1 MNHISGFLLNFLCA
15 AAFCLAVILGLYM
28 CLSKRLPGETFD
40 KMQKLFGATLLL
52 MALHV
57 LLLNIELYFGFTF
70 RTVLRI
76 VLVVLDIASLVCCIL
91 LIIKSLQPSQ
101 TQVELPRAQVSDK
114 VEPAKAELPV
124 EDEAALSVAE
134 AAEPNDAGEAET
146 VVTDES
152 AEDEAVEQLETPN
165 VDDFLFFQ
173 KVECLMVNE
182 RLFCEQEIS
191 REAVATAIGTNR
203 TYLARS
209 IKSATGMTFSEYITT
224 LRTSYAAKLLTTSD
238 EPLDL
243 IGTLVGFRSKSAYY
257 RAFSAAYGCSPS
269 EYRKNSVCLHTLES
283 ATIQ

>member
-28 CLSKRLPGETFD
+28 CLTKRLPGKTFD

-57 LLLNIELYFGFTF
+57 LSLNIEIFFGLTLN
-70 RTVLRI
+70 TVLRI
-76 VLVVLDIASLVCCIL
+76 ALVTMDIASLVCCIL
-91 LIIKSLQPSQ
+91 LIIRSLQPSR
-101 TQVELPRAQVSDK
+101 TQGEAPRFQVMEQI
-114 VEPAKAELPV
+114 EPEEP
-124 EDEAALSVAE
+124 ELSVAE
-134 AAEPNDAGEAET
+134 ETEMNVTEGAEMNVA
-146 VVTDES
+146 DES
-152 AEDEAVEQLETPN
+152 TEDETVEQLDTPN

-283 ATIQ
+283 ATINN

>member
-15 AAFCLAVILGLYM
+15 AAFCLAVILGIYM
-28 CLSKRLPGETFD
+28 CLTKRLPGKTFD

-57 LLLNIELYFGFTF
+57 LSLNIEIFFGLTLN
-70 RTVLRI
+70 TVLRI
-76 VLVVLDIASLVCCIL
+76 ALVTMDIASLVCCIL
-91 LIIKSLQPSQ
+91 LIIISLQPSR
-101 TQVELPRAQVSDK
+101 TQGEAPRVQVMEQI
-114 VEPAKAELPV
+114 EPEEP
-124 EDEAALSVAE
+124 ELSVAE
-134 AAEPNDAGEAET
+134 ET
-146 VVTDES
+146 EMNVADES
-152 AEDEAVEQLETPN
+152 EMNVADESNEDETVEQLDTPN

-182 RLFCEQEIS
+182 RLFGEQEIS

-283 ATIQ
+283 ATINN

>member
-1 MNHISGFLLNFLCA
+1 MEQS
-15 AAFCLAVILGLYM
+15 
-28 CLSKRLPGETFD
+28 
-40 KMQKLFGATLLL
+40 
-52 MALHV
+52 
-57 LLLNIELYFGFTF
+57 
-70 RTVLRI
+70 
-76 VLVVLDIASLVCCIL
+76 
-91 LIIKSLQPSQ
+91 
-101 TQVELPRAQVSDK
+101 
-114 VEPAKAELPV
+114 EP
-124 EDEAALSVAE
+124 DEPELSVAE
-134 AAEPNDAGEAET
+134 ETEMSVAEGAEMN
-146 VVTDES
+146 VADES
-152 AEDEAVEQLETPN
+152 TEDETVEQLDTPN

-283 ATIQ
+283 ATINN

>member
-28 CLSKRLPGETFD
+28 CLTKRLPGKTFD

-57 LLLNIELYFGFTF
+57 LSLNIEIFFGLTLN
-70 RTVLRI
+70 TVLRI
-76 VLVVLDIASLVCCIL
+76 ALVTMDIASLVCCIL
-91 LIIKSLQPSQ
+91 LIIISLQPSR
-101 TQVELPRAQVSDK
+101 TQGEAPRVQVMEQI
-114 VEPAKAELPV
+114 EPEEP
-124 EDEAALSVAE
+124 ELSVAE
-134 AAEPNDAGEAET
+134 ET
-146 VVTDES
+146 EMNVADGSEMNVTDES
-152 AEDEAVEQLETPN
+152 TEDETVEQLDTPN

-283 ATIQ
+283 ATINN

>member
-28 CLSKRLPGETFD
+28 CLTKRLPGKTFD

-57 LLLNIELYFGFTF
+57 LSLNIEIFFGLTHN
-70 RTVLRI
+70 TVLRI
-76 VLVVLDIASLVCCIL
+76 ALVTMDIASLVCCIL
-91 LIIKSLQPSQ
+91 LIIRSLQPSR
-101 TQVELPRAQVSDK
+101 TQGEAPRFQVMEQI
-114 VEPAKAELPV
+114 EPEEP
-124 EDEAALSVAE
+124 ELSVAE
-134 AAEPNDAGEAET
+134 ET
-146 VVTDES
+146 EMNVADGSEMNVTDES
-152 AEDEAVEQLETPN
+152 TEDETVEQLDTPN

-283 ATIQ
+283 ATINN

>member
-76 VLVVLDIASLVCCIL
+76 VLVVLDIASLVYCIV

-134 AAEPNDAGEAET
+134 AAEPDDAGEAET

>member
-15 AAFCLAVILGLYM
+15 AAFCLAVILGIYM
-28 CLSKRLPGETFD
+28 CLTKRLPGKTFD

-57 LLLNIELYFGFTF
+57 LSLNIEIFFGLTLN
-70 RTVLRI
+70 TVLRI
-76 VLVVLDIASLVCCIL
+76 ALVTMDIAFLVCCIL
-91 LIIKSLQPSQ
+91 LIIISLQPSR
-101 TQVELPRAQVSDK
+101 TQGEAPRVQVMGQS
-114 VEPAKAELPV
+114 EP
-124 EDEAALSVAE
+124 DEPELSVAE
-134 AAEPNDAGEAET
+134 ET
-146 VVTDES
+146 EMNVTDES
-152 AEDEAVEQLETPN
+152 TEDETVEQLDTPN

-283 ATIQ
+283 ATINN

>member
-28 CLSKRLPGETFD
+28 CLTKRLPGKTFD

-57 LLLNIELYFGFTF
+57 LSLNIEIFFGLTLN
-70 RTVLRI
+70 TVLRI
-76 VLVVLDIASLVCCIL
+76 ALVTMDIASLVCCIL
-91 LIIKSLQPSQ
+91 MIIISLQPSR
-101 TQVELPRAQVSDK
+101 TQGEAPRVQVMEQS
-114 VEPAKAELPV
+114 EP
-124 EDEAALSVAE
+124 DEPELSVAE
-134 AAEPNDAGEAET
+134 ETEMNVAEGAEMN
-146 VVTDES
+146 VADES
-152 AEDEAVEQLETPN
+152 TEDETVEQLDTPN

-283 ATIQ
+283 ATINN

>member
-28 CLSKRLPGETFD
+28 CLTKRLPGKTFD

-57 LLLNIELYFGFTF
+57 LSLNIEIFFGLTLN
-70 RTVLRI
+70 TVLRI
-76 VLVVLDIASLVCCIL
+76 ALVTMDIASLVCCIL
-91 LIIKSLQPSQ
+91 LIIISLQPSR
-101 TQVELPRAQVSDK
+101 TQGEAPRAQVMEQI
-114 VEPAKAELPV
+114 EPEEP
-124 EDEAALSVAE
+124 ELSVAE
-134 AAEPNDAGEAET
+134 ETEMNVTEGAEMNVA
-146 VVTDES
+146 DES
-152 AEDEAVEQLETPN
+152 TEDETVEQLDTPN

-283 ATIQ
+283 ATINN

>member
-28 CLSKRLPGETFD
+28 CLTKRLPDKTFD

-57 LLLNIELYFGFTF
+57 LSLNIEIFFGLTLN
-70 RTVLRI
+70 TVLRI
-76 VLVVLDIASLVCCIL
+76 ALVTMDIASLVCCIL
-91 LIIKSLQPSQ
+91 LIIISLQPSR
-101 TQVELPRAQVSDK
+101 TQGEAPRAQVMEQI
-114 VEPAKAELPV
+114 EPEEP
-124 EDEAALSVAE
+124 ELSVAE
-134 AAEPNDAGEAET
+134 ETEMNVAEGAEMN
-146 VVTDES
+146 VTDES
-152 AEDEAVEQLETPN
+152 TEDETVEQLDTPN

-283 ATIQ
+283 ATINN

>member
-15 AAFCLAVILGLYM
+15 AAFCLAVILGIYM
-28 CLSKRLPGETFD
+28 CLAKRLPGKTFD

-57 LLLNIELYFGFTF
+57 LSLNIEIFFGLTLH
-70 RTVLRI
+70 TVLRI
-76 VLVVLDIASLVCCIL
+76 ALVTMDIASLVCCIL
-91 LIIKSLQPSQ
+91 LIIISLQPSR
-101 TQVELPRAQVSDK
+101 TQGEAPRVQVMEQS
-114 VEPAKAELPV
+114 EP
-124 EDEAALSVAE
+124 DEPELSVAE
-134 AAEPNDAGEAET
+134 ETEMNVAEGAEMN
-146 VVTDES
+146 VADES
-152 AEDEAVEQLETPN
+152 TEDEIVEQLDTPN

-283 ATIQ
+283 ATINN

>member
-28 CLSKRLPGETFD
+28 CLTKRLPGKTFD
-40 KMQKLFGATLLL
+40 KMQKLFGTTLLL

-57 LLLNIELYFGFTF
+57 LSLNIEIFFGLTLN
-70 RTVLRI
+70 TVLRI
-76 VLVVLDIASLVCCIL
+76 ALVTMDIASLVCCIL
-91 LIIKSLQPSQ
+91 LIIISLQPSR
-101 TQVELPRAQVSDK
+101 TQGEAPRVQVMEQI
-114 VEPAKAELPV
+114 EPEEP
-124 EDEAALSVAE
+124 ELSVAE
-134 AAEPNDAGEAET
+134 ETEMNVTEGAEMNVA
-146 VVTDES
+146 DES
-152 AEDEAVEQLETPN
+152 TEDETVEQLDTPN

-283 ATIQ
+283 ATINK

>member
-28 CLSKRLPGETFD
+28 CLTKRLPGKTFD

-52 MALHV
+52 MALQV
-57 LLLNIELYFGFTF
+57 LSLNIEIFFGLTLN
-70 RTVLRI
+70 TVLRI
-76 VLVVLDIASLVCCIL
+76 ALVTMDIASLVCCIL
-91 LIIKSLQPSQ
+91 LIIISLQPSR
-101 TQVELPRAQVSDK
+101 TQGEAPRVQVMEQS
-114 VEPAKAELPV
+114 EP
-124 EDEAALSVAE
+124 DEPELSVAE
-134 AAEPNDAGEAET
+134 ETEMNVTEGAEMNVA
-146 VVTDES
+146 DES
-152 AEDEAVEQLETPN
+152 TEDEIVEQLDTPN

-283 ATIQ
+283 ATINN

>member
-28 CLSKRLPGETFD
+28 CLTKRLPGKTFD

-57 LLLNIELYFGFTF
+57 LSLNIEIFFGLTLN
-70 RTVLRI
+70 TVLRI
-76 VLVVLDIASLVCCIL
+76 ALVTMDIASLVCCIL
-91 LIIKSLQPSQ
+91 LIIRSLQPSR
-101 TQVELPRAQVSDK
+101 TQGEAPRFQVMEQI
-114 VEPAKAELPV
+114 EPEEP
-124 EDEAALSVAE
+124 ELSVAE
-134 AAEPNDAGEAET
+134 ET
-146 VVTDES
+146 EMNVADGSEMNVTDES
-152 AEDEAVEQLETPN
+152 TEDETVEQLDTPN

-209 IKSATGMTFSEYITT
+209 IKSATGITFSEYITT

-283 ATIQ
+283 ATINN

>member
-28 CLSKRLPGETFD
+28 CLTKRLPDKTFD

-57 LLLNIELYFGFTF
+57 MLLNIEIFFGLTLNA
-70 RTVLRI
+70 VLRI
-76 VLVVLDIASLVCCIL
+76 ALVTMDIVSLVCCIL
-91 LIIKSLQPSQ
+91 LIITSLQPSR
-101 TQVELPRAQVSDK
+101 TQGEAPRVQVMEQS
-114 VEPAKAELPV
+114 EP
-124 EDEAALSVAE
+124 DEPELSVAE
-134 AAEPNDAGEAET
+134 ETEMNVAEGAEMN
-146 VVTDES
+146 VADES
-152 AEDEAVEQLETPN
+152 TEDETVEQLDTPN

-283 ATIQ
+283 ATINN

>member
-28 CLSKRLPGETFD
+28 CLTKRLPGKTFD

-57 LLLNIELYFGFTF
+57 LSLNIEIFFGLTLN
-70 RTVLRI
+70 TVLRI
-76 VLVVLDIASLVCCIL
+76 ALVTMDIASLVCCIL
-91 LIIKSLQPSQ
+91 LIIISLQPSR
-101 TQVELPRAQVSDK
+101 TQGEAPRFQVMEQI
-114 VEPAKAELPV
+114 EPEEP
-124 EDEAALSVAE
+124 ELSVAE
-134 AAEPNDAGEAET
+134 ET
-146 VVTDES
+146 EMNVADGSEMNVTDES
-152 AEDEAVEQLETPN
+152 TEDETVEQLDTPN

-283 ATIQ
+283 ATINN

>member
-28 CLSKRLPGETFD
+28 CLTKRLPGKTFD

-52 MALHV
+52 MALQV
-57 LLLNIELYFGFTF
+57 LSLNIEIFFGLTLN
-70 RTVLRI
+70 TVLRI
-76 VLVVLDIASLVCCIL
+76 ALVTMDIASLVCCIL
-91 LIIKSLQPSQ
+91 LIIISLQPSR
-101 TQVELPRAQVSDK
+101 TQGEAPRVQVMEQI
-114 VEPAKAELPV
+114 EPEEP
-124 EDEAALSVAE
+124 ELSVAE
-134 AAEPNDAGEAET
+134 ETEMNVTEGAEMNVA
-146 VVTDES
+146 DES
-152 AEDEAVEQLETPN
+152 TEDEIVEQLDTPN

-283 ATIQ
+283 ATINN

>member
-28 CLSKRLPGETFD
+28 CLTKRLPGKTFD

-57 LLLNIELYFGFTF
+57 LSLNIEIFFGLTLH
-70 RTVLRI
+70 TVLRI
-76 VLVVLDIASLVCCIL
+76 ALVTMDIASLVCCIL
-91 LIIKSLQPSQ
+91 LIIRSLQPSR
-101 TQVELPRAQVSDK
+101 TQGEAPRVQVMEQI
-114 VEPAKAELPV
+114 EPEEP
-124 EDEAALSVAE
+124 ELSVAE
-134 AAEPNDAGEAET
+134 ET
-146 VVTDES
+146 EMNVADGSEMNVTDES
-152 AEDEAVEQLETPN
+152 TEDETVEQLDTPN

-224 LRTSYAAKLLTTSD
+224 LRTSYADKLLTTSD

-283 ATIQ
+283 ATINN

>member
-28 CLSKRLPGETFD
+28 CLTKRLPGKTFD

-57 LLLNIELYFGFTF
+57 LLLNIEIFFELTLN
-70 RTVLRI
+70 TVLRI
-76 VLVVLDIASLVCCIL
+76 ALVTMDIASLVCCIL
-91 LIIKSLQPSQ
+91 LIITSLQPSR
-101 TQVELPRAQVSDK
+101 TQGEAPRAQVMEQS
-114 VEPAKAELPV
+114 EP
-124 EDEAALSVAE
+124 DEPELSVAE
-134 AAEPNDAGEAET
+134 ETEMNVAEGAEMN
-146 VVTDES
+146 VADES
-152 AEDEAVEQLETPN
+152 TEDEIVEQLDTPN

-283 ATIQ
+283 ATINN

>member
-28 CLSKRLPGETFD
+28 CLTKRLPGKTFD

-57 LLLNIELYFGFTF
+57 LSLNIEIFFGLTLN
-70 RTVLRI
+70 TVLRI
-76 VLVVLDIASLVCCIL
+76 ALVTMDIASLVCCIL
-91 LIIKSLQPSQ
+91 LIIISLQPSR
-101 TQVELPRAQVSDK
+101 TQGEATRVQVMEQI
-114 VEPAKAELPV
+114 EPEEP
-124 EDEAALSVAE
+124 ELSVAE
-134 AAEPNDAGEAET
+134 ETEMNVAEGAEMN
-146 VVTDES
+146 VADES
-152 AEDEAVEQLETPN
+152 TEDETVEQLDTPN

-283 ATIQ
+283 ATMNN

>member
-28 CLSKRLPGETFD
+28 CLTKRLPGKTFD

-57 LLLNIELYFGFTF
+57 LSLNIEIFFGLTLN
-70 RTVLRI
+70 TVLRI
-76 VLVVLDIASLVCCIL
+76 ALVTMDIASLVCCIL
-91 LIIKSLQPSQ
+91 LIIRLLQPSR
-101 TQVELPRAQVSDK
+101 TQGEAPRVQVMEQI
-114 VEPAKAELPV
+114 EPEEP
-124 EDEAALSVAE
+124 ELSVAE
-134 AAEPNDAGEAET
+134 ETEMNVAE
-146 VVTDES
+146 ES
-152 AEDEAVEQLETPN
+152 TEDETVEQLDTPN

-283 ATIQ
+283 ATINN

>member
-15 AAFCLAVILGLYM
+15 AAFCLAVILGIYM
-28 CLSKRLPGETFD
+28 CLTKRLPGKTFD

-57 LLLNIELYFGFTF
+57 MLLNIEIFFGLTLNA
-70 RTVLRI
+70 VLRI
-76 VLVVLDIASLVCCIL
+76 ALVTMDIVSLVCCIL
-91 LIIKSLQPSQ
+91 LIITSLQPSR
-101 TQVELPRAQVSDK
+101 TQGEAPRVQVMEQI
-114 VEPAKAELPV
+114 EPEEP
-124 EDEAALSVAE
+124 ELSVAE
-134 AAEPNDAGEAET
+134 ET
-146 VVTDES
+146 EMNVADGSEMNVTDES
-152 AEDEAVEQLETPN
+152 TEDETVEQLDTPN

-283 ATIQ
+283 ATINN

>member
-28 CLSKRLPGETFD
+28 CLTKRLPGKTFD

-57 LLLNIELYFGFTF
+57 LSLNIEIFFGLTLN
-70 RTVLRI
+70 TVLRI
-76 VLVVLDIASLVCCIL
+76 ALVTMDIASLVCCIL
-91 LIIKSLQPSQ
+91 LIIRSLQPSR
-101 TQVELPRAQVSDK
+101 TQGEAPRFQVMEQI
-114 VEPAKAELPV
+114 EPEEP
-124 EDEAALSVAE
+124 ELSVAE
-134 AAEPNDAGEAET
+134 ET
-146 VVTDES
+146 EMNVADGSEMNVTDES
-152 AEDEAVEQLETPN
+152 TEDETVEQLDTPN

-283 ATIQ
+283 ATINN

>member
-28 CLSKRLPGETFD
+28 CLTKRLPGKTFD

-57 LLLNIELYFGFTF
+57 LSLNIEIFFGLTLN
-70 RTVLRI
+70 TVLRI
-76 VLVVLDIASLVCCIL
+76 ALVTMDIASLVCCIL
-91 LIIKSLQPSQ
+91 LIIISLQPSR
-101 TQVELPRAQVSDK
+101 TQGEAPRVQVMEQI
-114 VEPAKAELPV
+114 EP
-124 EDEAALSVAE
+124 DEPELSVAE
-134 AAEPNDAGEAET
+134 ET
-146 VVTDES
+146 EMNVADES
-152 AEDEAVEQLETPN
+152 EMNVADESNEDETVEQLDTPN

-283 ATIQ
+283 ATINN

>member
-15 AAFCLAVILGLYM
+15 AAFCLAVVLGLYM

-70 RTVLRI
+70 STLLRI
-76 VLVVLDIASLVCCIL
+76 VLVVLDIAFLVCCIL

-114 VEPAKAELPV
+114 AEPAKDELPV

-134 AAEPNDAGEAET
+134 AAEPDDAGEAET
-146 VVTDES
+146 VFTDES
-152 AEDEAVEQLETPN
+152 AEDEAVEQLETQN

-224 LRTSYAAKLLTTSD
+224 LRTSYAAKLLTTLD

>member
-28 CLSKRLPGETFD
+28 CLTKRLPGKTFD

-57 LLLNIELYFGFTF
+57 LSLNIEIFFGLTLN
-70 RTVLRI
+70 TVLRI
-76 VLVVLDIASLVCCIL
+76 ALVTMDIASLVCCIL
-91 LIIKSLQPSQ
+91 LIIISLQPSR
-101 TQVELPRAQVSDK
+101 TQGEAPRVQVMEQI
-114 VEPAKAELPV
+114 EPEEP
-124 EDEAALSVAE
+124 ELSVAE
-134 AAEPNDAGEAET
+134 ETEMNVTEGAEMNVA
-146 VVTDES
+146 DES
-152 AEDEAVEQLETPN
+152 TEDETVEQLDTPN

-269 EYRKNSVCLHTLES
+269 EYRKNSVCLQTLES
-283 ATIQ
+283 ATINN

>member
-15 AAFCLAVILGLYM
+15 AAFCLAVVLGLYM

-70 RTVLRI
+70 STLLRI
-76 VLVVLDIASLVCCIL
+76 VLVVLDIAFLVCCIL

-114 VEPAKAELPV
+114 AEPAKDELPV
-124 EDEAALSVAE
+124 EDEAALSIAE
-134 AAEPNDAGEAET
+134 AAEPDDAGEAET
-146 VVTDES
+146 AVTDES

-224 LRTSYAAKLLTTSD
+224 LRTSYAAKLLTTLD

>member
-28 CLSKRLPGETFD
+28 CLTKRLPDKTFD

-57 LLLNIELYFGFTF
+57 LSLNIEIFFGLTLN
-70 RTVLRI
+70 TVLRI
-76 VLVVLDIASLVCCIL
+76 ALVTMDIASLVCCIL
-91 LIIKSLQPSQ
+91 LIIRSLQPSR
-101 TQVELPRAQVSDK
+101 TQGEAPRFQVMEQI
-114 VEPAKAELPV
+114 EPEEP
-124 EDEAALSVAE
+124 ELSVAE
-134 AAEPNDAGEAET
+134 ET
-146 VVTDES
+146 EMNVADGSEMNVTDES
-152 AEDEAVEQLETPN
+152 TEDETVEQLDTPN

-283 ATIQ
+283 ATINN

>member
-28 CLSKRLPGETFD
+28 CLTKRLPGKTFD

-57 LLLNIELYFGFTF
+57 LSLNIEIFFGITLN
-70 RTVLRI
+70 TVLRI
-76 VLVVLDIASLVCCIL
+76 ALVTMDIASLVCCIL
-91 LIIKSLQPSQ
+91 LIIRPLQPSR
-101 TQVELPRAQVSDK
+101 TQGEAPRVQVMEQI
-114 VEPAKAELPV
+114 EPEEP
-124 EDEAALSVAE
+124 ELSVAE
-134 AAEPNDAGEAET
+134 ETEMNVAEEAEMN
-146 VVTDES
+146 VADES
-152 AEDEAVEQLETPN
+152 TEDETVEQLDTPN

-283 ATIQ
+283 ATTNN